1 MMTARTDQRGK
12 RPHSPPGRRFF
23 LLLALCLAGLV
34 MGLTAVRPI
43 LTAVLH
49 PEEYTAT
56 VTLNWGLSLPES
68 SGCVYE
74 ADSGPSFHGDGERY
88 HVLSYPPGS
97 TVETALSWQDAPP
110 EDTLAAEM
118 THLMDDLS
126 IPEEERPDL
135 AQCRWYTATD
145 PDDPRNHLYLL
156 LSASGTR
163 LYILESFF

>member
-1 MMTARTDQRGK
+1 MMAAQIDQEGK
-12 RPHSPPGRRFF
+12 HPHSPPGRMFF
-23 LLLALCLAGLV
+23 VLIALCLAGLV
-34 MGLTAVRPI
+34 IGLTAIRPI

-49 PEEYTAT
+49 PGEYTAT

-74 ADSGPSFHGDGERY
+74 ADSGSSFHGDGERY
-88 HVLSYPPGS
+88 HVLSYPSDS
-97 TVETALSWQDAPP
+97 TIETAVSWQDAPL
-110 EDTLAAEM
+110 EDAPAAEI
-118 THLMDDLS
+118 TQLMDNLS
-126 IPEEERPDL
+126 IPEEERPDP

-156 LSASGTR
+156 LSASGTL